1 MSPPV
6 HHERVLTTLN
16 EDGTRHWIHPK
27 LSRGRFLRRRKAVG
41 YGLIA
46 LFVAL
51 PFLGVDLRFIEAT
64 DGLPLM
70 LLGLTVALAVILLT
84 ALFGRV
90 WCGWGCPQTVYLEL
104 VFRPIERWLEGSRG
118 QRAST
123 WRMVVKWILY
133 SAVAF
138 ALSNVFLA
146 YFVGVERLG
155 TWVLGSPLDHIGG
168 FLVVVATAALM
179 LFDFGY
185 FREQMCIV
193 ACPYGRL
200 QSVLLDKQSLIVGYD
215 VQRGEP
221 RAKLKKLLPVL
232 QDRGDCIDCGACVRT
247 CPTGID
253 IRQGLQMEC
262 IGCTQCID
270 ACDDVM
276 DRIHKPRGLIGYT
289 SQDVLDGKPRKL
301 LRPRTIIYPLLLAVV
316 AGLFAWS
323 AMPGG
328 DVTTIIVERI
338 VGPSFVELP
347 DGTISAQARVKI
359 ENESDDTRTYA
370 VLLHGAPD
378 AKLRAPQLHWKL
390 GPKRSQV
397 IPLFVDVPR
406 ASFVRGTRKVQ
417 LRISD
422 DRGFARVVEITLL
435 GPEGSRP

>member
-16 EDGTRHWIHPK
+16 EDGTRRWIHPK
-27 LSRGRFLRRRKAVG
+27 LSRGRFLRRRQVVG
-41 YGLIA
+41 YALIA
-46 LFVAL
+46 LFVVL
-51 PFLGVDLRFIEAT
+51 PFLGVDLRFIDAT

-70 LLGLTVALAVILLT
+70 LLGLTVALSVFLLT

-104 VFRPIERWLEGSRG
+104 VFRPIERWLGVGKRPVLRWS
-118 QRAST
+118 
-123 WRMVVKWILY
+123 IF
-133 SAVAF
+133 AVLSVL
-138 ALSNVFLA
+138 LSNVFLA

-155 TWVLGSPLDHIGG
+155 TWVLGSPLDHVGG
-168 FLVVVATAALM
+168 FLVVVGVAALM

-215 VQRGEP
+215 VTRGEP
-221 RAKLKKLLPVL
+221 RAKLKKRLPVL
-232 QDRGDCIDCGACVRT
+232 QARGDCIDCGACVRT

-262 IGCTQCID
+262 IGCAQCID

-276 DRIHKPRGLIGYT
+276 DRIEKPRGLIGYT

-301 LRPRTIIYPLLLAVV
+301 LRPRTILYPLLLAVV
-316 AGLFAWS
+316 ASLFAWS

-338 VGPSFVELP
+338 AGPSFVELP
-347 DGTISAQARVKI
+347 DGAISAQARIKI

-378 AKLRAPQLHWKL
+378 AKLRSPQLHWKL
-390 GPKRSQV
+390 APKRSQV

-422 DRGFARVVEITLL
+422 DRGFARIVEVTLL
-435 GPEGSRP
+435 GPEGARP